1 MGEPVSERAHYV
13 VSGQAA
19 GRADLLLFQDG
30 RVQSSE
36 LMPVIW
42 KQGGSGK
49 ATDAFHAPLRLF
61 SGLWWGFSQPAA

>member
-13 VSGQAA
+13 VSGDAA

-30 RVQSSE
+30 RVQSSG
-36 LMPVIW
+36 LVPVIW

-49 ATDAFHAPLRLF
+49 ANAFHTPHRLF
-61 SGLWWGFSQPAA
+61 SGLWWGLFRPAA